1 MPPQDPWPQES
12 IKTGLKDSE
21 ILFLG
26 QNTNF
31 LLTKQPG
38 TGVSIDMLFYQ
49 SFVHL
54 ALVARIKDLLSLAP
68 GAAHAAGQPGF
79 SRLVV

>member
-1 MPPQDPWPQES
+1 MPPQDPWPLERS
-12 IKTGLKDSE
+12 KTGFKGLE

-54 ALVARIKDLLSLAP
+54 ALVASIKNLLSPAP